1 MKRESQL
8 NRWNG
13 FSMAL
18 PAAGLLLGLSLALVG
33 ASPNIT
39 LQFIGGGGRFISH
52 QSVEL
57 QPVHGADRR
66 TIQLQTD
73 ESGRI
78 KLPASM
84 AADAWP
90 EWLCVVDGFEPVRM
104 SAAPTLAGST
114 QVVQTIS
121 PRRATTAG
129 GRILDAQGRPV
140 AAARIVIETAA
151 AATREFFIPEGAHF
165 EVSDADG
172 RWTCS
177 HFPTGSEPAR
187 LRVLHPDFAART
199 VQCEVAGGLHS
210 ISWQDV
216 RGGRSLVFL
225 KPAARLAGRV
235 VDPAGRPV
243 EGTRIFSA
251 HDPVWTPADG
261 GFSVPAEPEATVRLR
276 LVAAG
281 FAPTTAII
289 GAAQLAESTT
299 LRLEPGVEL
308 QLNLVDDLEQ
318 PVAGAWMA
326 IALEGGEP
334 FPPWHGRTDA
344 AGAVRWTGPP
354 EGRVRVSALQPGF
367 VYLDQH
373 PLAVTAEPQSVPLR
387 RLVEVRGRVVDA
399 ASGEPVPDF
408 TVLPGV
414 VRAGVFYSETAVRV
428 TARDGGFALRLQ
440 PPVEGL
446 RLGVEAPGYY
456 RFTRDLQTTNELA
469 EMATLRLTPGRT
481 FTGRVLRSGGAP
493 VSGAQIALVP
503 AGQRVPLGRGIIEAA
518 AEWLARSDTD
528 GRFEIAPPA
537 PPAHLIAV
545 HPEWGFG
552 HQPVAGSA
560 DESTLTLAA
569 WGRLTGRAQAA
580 GEASPGELVALASH
594 PRDPFAFHL
603 NAFVVRADERGNFT
617 LPPVPPGEFLLGRWR
632 DSRLSH
638 AEAVT
643 VPAGGEVAVAFPRP
657 GWRLTGRAVL
667 PAEPLDWSAGPHL
680 AILRARNE
688 AKPVAERTVYQL
700 QLDATGQFSIT
711 DVPPGTHDLVIH
723 YHEAF
728 ADGSGRVHCRYR
740 TQREIILDPLPAAG
754 GLTRLDL
761 GTLPLAPSPEASE
774 PAP

>member
-8 NRWNG
+8 NRRFG
-13 FSMAL
+13 FPMAL
-18 PAAGLLLGLSLALVG
+18 PAVGLLLGLPLALVG
-33 ASPNIT
+33 ASPDIT
-39 LQFIGGGGRFISH
+39 FQFIGGGGRFIS
-52 QSVEL
+52 QQNVEL

-66 TIQLQTD
+66 AIQLTTD
-73 ESGRI
+73 ESGRV
-78 KLPASM
+78 KLPASI
-84 AADAWP
+84 AAAAWP
-90 EWLCVVDGFEPVRM
+90 EWLCVLDGFEPVRM
-104 SAAPTLAGST
+104 NAAPALAGST

-151 AATREFFIPEGAHF
+151 AATREFFTPEGAHV
-165 EVSDADG
+165 EVSDVEG

-199 VQCEVAGGLHS
+199 VRCEVAGGLHS
-210 ISWQDV
+210 VSWADV

-225 KPAARLAGRV
+225 KPAVRLTGRV

-243 EGTRIFSA
+243 EGARVFSG

-261 GFSVPAEPEATVRLR
+261 GFSIPVEPGAAVRLH
-276 LVAAG
+276 LVASG
-281 FAPTTAII
+281 FAPTTAIM
-289 GAAQLAESTT
+289 GTPQAAEPTT

-308 QLNLVDDLEQ
+308 QLNLVDDSEQ
-318 PVAGAWMA
+318 PVVGARMT

-373 PLAVTAEPQSVPLR
+373 PLTVTAEPQHVPLR

-399 ASGEPVPDF
+399 ASGDPVSDF

-414 VRAGVFYSETAVRV
+414 VRAGVVYSEPAVRV

-456 RFTRDLQTTNELA
+456 RFTRDLRTTNELA
-469 EMATLRLTPGRT
+469 GTATLRLTPGRT
-481 FTGRVLRSGGAP
+481 FTGQVLRSGGAP

-503 AGQRVPLGRGIIEAA
+503 AGQRVLLGRGIIEAA
-518 AEWLARSDTD
+518 AEWLARSDAD
-528 GRFEIAPPA
+528 GRFEFAPPA

-545 HPEWGFG
+545 HPEWGFAR
-552 HQPVAGSA
+552 QPVAEGA
-560 DESTLTLAA
+560 GESTLTLAA
-569 WGRLTGRAQAA
+569 WGRLTGRALAA

-603 NAFVVRADERGNFT
+603 NAFVVRADERGDFT

-643 VPAGGEVAVAFPRP
+643 IPAGGEVAVAFPRP

-667 PAEPLDWSAGPHL
+667 PAEPLDWSTGPHL
-680 AILRARNE
+680 AILRARDE
-688 AKPVAERTVYQL
+688 EKPVAERTVYQL
-700 QLDATGQFSIT
+700 QLEATGEFSVN
-711 DVPPGTHDLVIH
+711 DVPPGTHELVLH
-723 YHEAF
+723 YHEEF

-740 TQREIILDPLPAAG
+740 VQREITLAPLQAAG
-754 GLTRLDL
+754 ELAHLNL

-774 PAP
+774 PTP

>member
-8 NRWNG
+8 NRRLG
-13 FSMAL
+13 FPMAL
-18 PAAGLLLGLSLALVG
+18 PAAGLLLGLSLALMG
-33 ASPNIT
+33 ASPDIT
-39 LQFIGGGGRFISH
+39 LQFIGGGGRFISQ

-66 TIQLQTD
+66 AIQLHTD
-73 ESGRI
+73 ESGRV
-78 KLPASM
+78 KLPASI
-84 AADAWP
+84 AAAAWP
-90 EWLCVVDGFEPVRM
+90 EWLCVLDGFEPVRIN
-104 SAAPTLAGST
+104 AAPALAGST
-114 QVVQTIS
+114 QVVHTIS

-140 AAARIVIETAA
+140 AAARIVIETGAV
-151 AATREFFIPEGAHF
+151 ATREFFTPEGAHV
-165 EVSDADG
+165 EVSDTDG

-199 VQCEVAGGLHS
+199 VRCEVAGGLHS

-225 KPAARLAGRV
+225 KPAARLTGRV

-243 EGTRIFSA
+243 EGARIFSA

-261 GFSVPAEPEATVRLR
+261 VFSIPVEPAAAVRMHL
-276 LVAAG
+276 LAAG
-281 FAPTTAII
+281 SAPTTAII
-289 GAAQLAESTT
+289 GPPQAAEPTT

-308 QLNLVDDLEQ
+308 QLNLVDDSEQ
-318 PVAGAWMA
+318 PVAGARMV

-373 PLAVTAEPQSVPLR
+373 PLTVAAEPQRVSMR

-399 ASGEPVPDF
+399 ASGEPVSDF

-414 VRAGVFYSETAVRV
+414 VRAGGIFPEPPVRV
-428 TARDGGFALRLQ
+428 ADRDGGFVLRLH
-440 PPVEGL
+440 PPVEGIQ
-446 RLGVEAPGYY
+446 LGVEAPGYY
-456 RFTRDLQTTNELA
+456 RFTRDLRTINELA
-469 EMATLRLTPGRT
+469 GTATLRLTPRRT

-493 VSGAQIALVP
+493 VAGAQIALVP
-503 AGQRVPLGRGIIEAA
+503 AGQRVLLGRGTIEAA
-518 AEWLARSDTD
+518 AEWLAYSDAD
-528 GRFEIAPPA
+528 GRFELAPPA

-545 HPEWGFG
+545 HPEWGFA
-552 HQPVAGSA
+552 HQPVAEGPG
-560 DESTLTLAA
+560 ESTLTLAA
-569 WGRLTGRAQAA
+569 WGRLTGRALAA

-603 NAFVVRADERGNFT
+603 NAFVVRADEQGNFA
-617 LPPVPPGEFLLGRWR
+617 LPPVPPGAFLLGRWR
-632 DSRLSH
+632 NSRLSH
-638 AEAVT
+638 AEPVT
-643 VPAGGEVAVAFPRP
+643 IPAGGEEATAFPRP

-667 PAEPLDWSAGPHL
+667 PAKPLDWSAGPHL
-680 AILRARNE
+680 AILRARDE
-688 AKPVAERTVYQL
+688 EKPVAERTVYQL
-700 QLDATGQFSIT
+700 QLDATGAFSVN
-711 DVPPGTHDLVIH
+711 DVPPGTHELVLH
-723 YHEAF
+723 FHEEF

-740 TQREIILDPLPAAG
+740 VEQEVTLDPLPAAG
-754 GLTRLDL
+754 GPARLDL
-761 GTLPLAPSPEASE
+761 GTLPLAPSPDAPE
-774 PAP
+774 PIP